1 MASEDAVVPWWP
13 RLRRAFTWGW
23 RAAAIGDTLHFLLA
37 VALPFAAFF
46 VAGFVAWLLHQGWPL
61 VIIASVLVGLAAY
74 LGAGLAISRHTRSE
88 QAIPSAVLE
97 VETRKRAEAEIRKLV
112 ERHFSDVPLTQLERE
127 GLGKF
132 LFLVGSDETARP
144 PLRLTTATVDGQ
156 NQPLTFTMSL
166 EPLSAY
172 TIRSDGTVPTL
183 RDVIKKRLEEVLIPI
198 VRR

>member
-1 MASEDAVVPWWP
+1 
-13 RLRRAFTWGW
+13 
-23 RAAAIGDTLHFLLA
+23 
-37 VALPFAAFF
+37 
-46 VAGFVAWLLHQGWPL
+46 
-61 VIIASVLVGLAAY
+61 
-74 LGAGLAISRHTRSE
+74 
-88 QAIPSAVLE
+88 
-97 VETRKRAEAEIRKLV
+97 
-112 ERHFSDVPLTQLERE
+112 LERE

-198 VRR
+198 VRRWPKERFGLEQFGAG